1 MTASPWQG
9 SCLAVAAPAGTP
21 ADIAPGSGTI
31 DLEALLAQSWSVE
44 HAALAILSIMVVVLA
59 AVVLILLSGRYR
71 QKTEEELHESEER
84 WRTVVENVPDFILL
98 IDREF
103 RIVFINHLRPGY
115 KSEEVLGSK
124 VLDYL
129 GDDYRGPYQE
139 HLERVFQRGEFA
151 SLEMIG
157 RGKPGEWSWYIT
169 RMAPVRK
176 AGEIVYA
183 LLIAT
188 DISERK
194 KTEEQTLASLHEKE
208 ALLKEIHHRVKNN
221 LQIVSSLLNLQADE
235 LNDPN
240 LTRAFTET
248 RHRVRS
254 MALLHETL
262 YQSENLA
269 RIDLPCYLAS
279 LCQQLFRSYG
289 TDTEHVALQLE
300 VREKHLD
307 LDRAIPC
314 GLIINE
320 LVSNALK
327 YAFPGQRRGTIRVEV
342 SRDDSSYHVVV
353 GDDGVGLPGALDWR
367 KASTLGLRLVR
378 DLAQQLNGAIELE
391 PAAGAVFRMRFNL

>member
-1 MTASPWQG
+1 MTASPCKN
-9 SCLAVAAPAGTP
+9 SCFAVADPAGVP
-21 ADIAPGSGTI
+21 AEIAPRPTFAGV
-31 DLEALLAQSWSVE
+31 EVLLAQSWPLE
-44 HAALAILSIMVVVLA
+44 QAALVILSIMVVVLV
-59 AVVLILLSGRYR
+59 AVVLILFSGRYHR
-71 QKTEEELHESEER
+71 KTEEELRESQER
-84 WRTVVENVPDFILL
+84 WRTVVENVPDFIVL
-98 IDREF
+98 IDRNYH
-103 RIVFINHLRPGY
+103 ILFINHLRPGY
-115 KSEEVLGSK
+115 VREEVIGSN

-129 GDDYRGPYQE
+129 GDDYRSRYQQC
-139 HLERVFQRGEFA
+139 LEQVFEKGE
-151 SLEMIG
+151 STTLELIG
-157 RGKPGEWSWYIT
+157 RGKPGEWSWYIA
-169 RMAPVRK
+169 RMAPIRK

-183 LLIAT
+183 VLVAT

-221 LQIVSSLLNLQADE
+221 LQIVSSLLNLQAAE
-235 LNDPN
+235 LNDPK
-240 LTRAFTET
+240 LTRAFSET
-248 RHRVRS
+248 RNRVRS

-289 TDTEHVALQLE
+289 VNSERIALQLD

-342 SRDDSSYHVVV
+342 SRDDSTFHVVV
-353 GDDGVGLPGALDWR
+353 GDDGVGLPTALDWR

-378 DLAQQLNGAIELE
+378 DLTQQLSGDVQLE
-391 PAAGAVFRMRFNL
+391 PAAGAVFRMRFKL